1 MPIKI
6 PDNLPAFNELEDE
19 RVPLIRETD
28 AIHQDIRPLQFALLN
43 LMPEKK
49 RTETQLLRLLGAT
62 PLQVEVTLIRTGSY
76 MGKTEDQQHMLD
88 FYVTLEELQHARY
101 DGLIITGAPLEHVAF
116 RDVEYWT
123 ELERIFDWSQR
134 NVYSTLTLCW
144 GAFAAL
150 YYFYGICH
158 ELLPAKEFG
167 VYPHERIDSRH
178 PLTRGF
184 DDIFNVPVS
193 RHGYIREEVLR
204 AVPEIEMLARSDD
217 CGACLAYEPGARR
230 VYMFNHLE
238 YDGDSLKREYE
249 RDIAK
254 GHDIAPP
261 VNYFPDDDTSK
272 PPYVSWRSA
281 RNLLFRNWISEV
293 YQGTPFDLSELDTLN
308 AA

>member
-6 PDNLPAFNELEDE
+6 PDTLPAFGELENE

-49 RTETQLLRLLGAT
+49 RTETQLLRLLGST

-88 FYVTLEELQHARY
+88 FYVTLEALHNARF
-101 DGLIITGAPLEHVAF
+101 DGLIITGVPLAHVAYE
-116 RDVEYWT
+116 DVAFWPEMQKI
-123 ELERIFDWSQR
+123 LNWSQT
-134 NVYSTLTLCW
+134 NVYSTFTLCW
-144 GAFAAL
+144 GAHAAL
-150 YYFYGICH
+150 YHFHGLGRA
-158 ELLPAKEFG
+158 LLAEKQFG
-167 VYPHERIDSRH
+167 VYAHDLLEPNH
-178 PLTRGF
+178 PLTRGL
-184 DDIFNVPVS
+184 DDVFNVPVARYS
-193 RHGYIREEVLR
+193 YIPEGVLQ
-204 AVPEIEMLARSDD
+204 ATPELEILARSDE
-217 CGACLAYEPGARR
+217 CGACLAYEPDARR

-254 GHDIAPP
+254 GHNIAPP
-261 VNYFPDDDTSK
+261 VNYFPGNDPAQ
-272 PPYVSWRSA
+272 PPRVSWRSA

-293 YQGTPFDLSELDTLN
+293 YQGTPFDLSELDGLN